1 MAFLSAPGVPGDLP
15 CPLGLLQC
23 SLPPSAFVAARPRQP
38 PRRRTRAAA
47 SAGAG
52 AAVVPIAARAAQTSA
67 WQSESGGNPAEE
79 QLVRRVASYCV
90 ADELRMAP
98 LYRRLLRDTPV
109 PDGLLLASMGS
120 NVLLISRPSCQA
132 FCFSYGCIIV
142 WGSRPEDEHEIL
154 GFVAPDAIVPRAVP
168 VVEALEWTYGRA
180 GGIAGDRVTL
190 EANAGDGEE
199 GVLEKLAISFAL
211 SQSIKLQAFEIAI
224 RDTIESTRYL
234 PEEMARRGR
243 ISARRSEIA
252 AALGALF
259 LHRYAFNLNSDV
271 VNTPHFFWENEEYL
285 ATYRRAERYMELG
298 QRTTRHNAQLNA
310 LQDLLELLATSE
322 STYHMLLAS
331 QTTFHLSLRPPFIC
345 ENS

>member
-1 MAFLSAPGVPGDLP
+1 MT
-15 CPLGLLQC
+15 
-23 SLPPSAFVAARPRQP
+23 AR
-38 PRRRTRAAA
+38 
-47 SAGAG
+47 
-52 AAVVPIAARAAQTSA
+52 VAQTNA
-67 WQSESGGNPAEE
+67 WQSEPGGNPTEA

-120 NVLLISRPSCQA
+120 NVLLISRSSCQA

-154 GFVAPDAIVPRAVP
+154 GLVAPDAIVPRAVP
-168 VVEALEWTYGRA
+168 VVEALEWTYGLA

-190 EANAGDGEE
+190 ESNSGDSEE

-234 PEEMARRGR
+234 PEEMARRGK

-322 STYHMLLAS
+322 STYQVLSTSPTLFHFAS
-331 QTTFHLSLRPPFIC
+331 RTFFPF
-345 ENS
+345 EYD